1 MLADIRL
8 REVNL
13 VTDMCVIGGK
23 TFFILSESLGST
35 CKFETKVQQ
44 TGLRYQID
52 LKSTFMITTANVR
65 CLGDRVAIIGRAS
78 TAIKFILIDP
88 KADLTVQNRIRALLE
103 ISAAGVLE
111 IKTSTSKN
119 RVILTV
125 VRSSSPK
132 FEFFS
137 IYKNGIRRFY
147 FKGSSEQLSNRS
159 NFAVQV
165 ASSIPENSNS
175 YSFNMNLSRKAYTK
189 GATTSN
195 ITYIGTLALS
205 RTQLGEE

>member
-1 MLADIRL
+1 
-8 REVNL
+8 
-13 VTDMCVIGGK
+13 MCVIGGNA
-23 TFFILSESLGST
+23 FFILSESLGSI

-52 LKSTFMITTANVR
+52 LKSTYMITTANVR
-65 CLGDRVAIIGRAS
+65 CLGDRVAIIGRSS
-78 TAIKFILIDP
+78 TVIKFFLIDP
-88 KADLTVQNRIRALLE
+88 KADLAVQNRIRALLE
-103 ISAAGVLE
+103 INAAGVLE
-111 IKTSTSKN
+111 IRTSTSKN

-132 FEFFS
+132 FEFYS

-147 FKGSSEQLSNRS
+147 LKGSSEQLSNRS

-165 ASSIPENSNS
+165 ASSISEKFIS
-175 YSFNMNLSRKAYTK
+175 YSFNMNLSRKVYTK

-205 RTQLGEE
+205 RSELGEE